1 MMSMDK
7 FIVHV
12 PQRTLDDL
20 QDRLR
25 RTRWTD
31 EIDDGWAF
39 GTDNGELRALIEY
52 WTDAFDWRRQEA
64 AINRFAQF
72 RAMVNGVRIH
82 FIHERGVGDHPL
94 PIILTHGYPD
104 SFLRF
109 SKIIPM
115 LTHPEAHGADPADA
129 FDVVAPSLPG
139 FGFSDKPTKP
149 GAIFRVG
156 DLWHTLMT
164 DVLGYE
170 RFAAHGGDWG
180 STVTEQLVDDIRR
193 FFRPLRASH

>member
-1 MMSMDK
+1 
-7 FIVHV
+7 
-12 PQRTLDDL
+12 
-20 QDRLR
+20 
-25 RTRWTD
+25 
-31 EIDDGWAF
+31 
-39 GTDNGELRALIEY
+39 
-52 WTDAFDWRRQEA
+52 
-64 AINRFAQF
+64 
-72 RAMVNGVRIH
+72 MVNGVWVH
-82 FIHERGVGDHPL
+82 FVHERGVGEHPL

-156 DLWHTLMT
+156 DLWQTLMT

-170 RFAAHGGDWG
+170 RFAARDT
-180 STVTEQLVDDIRR
+180 STSNAGPRCHAADISSPWKNPNCSSTTSGASSVRCGRRTEHE
-193 FFRPLRASH
+193 RPTHRSHLFLRLGFIARSK